1 VYVGIKGRE
10 LPDCPFEVVADSKVR
25 RKQAQEKQAQRAGRV
40 DIAAKKRE
48 EAMLK
53 QQGKKA
59 PKQTEEDMRAEAA
72 KVAAEA
78 KNKAEEEEEEENEP
92 EAVAVPTRGSKLITS
107 LFR

>member
-1 VYVGIKGRE
+1 
-10 LPDCPFEVVADSKVR
+10 
-25 RKQAQEKQAQRAGRV
+25 
-40 DIAAKKRE
+40 
-48 EAMLK
+48 MLK

-92 EAVAVPTRGSKLITS
+92 EAVAVPTRGSKLINS